1 VSVTVRVR
9 VVRLRLAIT
18 KVELATRLGRTKGFV
33 TRIIAGK
40 QNFTLRTI
48 ADVTEALGH
57 RVDVGVGAASGRQVS
72 IDVREA
78 TTSSRRRKGLT
89 T

>member
-1 VSVTVRVR
+1 VTVSER
-9 VVRLRLAIT
+9 VVRLRVAIT
-18 KVELATRLGRTKGFV
+18 KVELARRLGRTKGFV

-40 QNFTLRTI
+40 QNLTLRTI
-48 ADVTEALGH
+48 ADVREALGH

-78 TTSSRRRKGLT
+78 TTSSRRGKGLPT
-89 T
+89 

>member
-1 VSVTVRVR
+1 VSVTVSVR

-18 KVELATRLGRTKGFV
+18 KVELARRLGRTKGFV
-33 TRIIAGK
+33 TRITAGNQK
-40 QNFTLRTI
+40 LTLRTI
-48 ADVTEALGH
+48 ADVMEALGH

-78 TTSSRRRKGLT
+78 TTSSRRREGLT